1 VPRSILAFAATVLD
15 QSSKLGAGQSV
26 GTVAEYDKL
35 KIAHFEGN
43 DLVVHLVGAKTASTG
58 AFSSSPWRCSLL
70 HIRARI
76 FEHPIHFPC
85 PDFSFHNT
93 MPAPATRSDHRQRI
107 KPCAHNP
114 SVCLRILSLLTF
126 NGAMRIICCAG
137 LMIEMRLEVLQR
149 LRPLLSSIP
158 QM

>member
-58 AFSSSPWRCSLL
+58 AFFFFSLALFASAYTSSY
-70 HIRARI
+70 
-76 FEHPIHFPC
+76 F
-85 PDFSFHNT
+85 
-93 MPAPATRSDHRQRI
+93 
-107 KPCAHNP
+107 
-114 SVCLRILSLLTF
+114 
-126 NGAMRIICCAG
+126 
-137 LMIEMRLEVLQR
+137 
-149 LRPLLSSIP
+149 
-158 QM
+158 